1 MAKYRKKPVV
11 IEAFQYDG
19 DLMDSNGKYYVP
31 EWAVKAHKEGVIYF
45 DSQDSDSPPT
55 ELYIKTLEGNHHASV
70 GDYIIQGVQGE
81 IYPCKPDIFEK
92 TYVKVNENDNML
104 VSKEDCLA
112 RENGDNTLTPYEVV
126 CADENVFVIAPVSIN
141 DDDSCTTDYEQL
153 EAYSNDKSINSL
165 ENLGFIKIED

>member
-19 DLMDSNGKYYVP
+19 DLMTVNAGYYVP
-31 EWAVKAHKEGVIYF
+31 NWAQKAHKEGTIFF
-45 DSQDSDSPPT
+45 DALGKKSPC
-55 ELYIKTLEGNHHASV
+55 EMFVKTLEGNHHASV

-112 RENGDNTLTPYEVV
+112 RDNGDNTLTPYEVV
-126 CADENVFVIAPVSIN
+126 CADENVFVIAPVSLN
-141 DDDSCTTDYEQL
+141 DDDSCTTDYQQL

-165 ENLGFIKIED
+165 ESLGFIKIDD